1 MRFAPLAGYLHL
13 PVPLGISLPL
23 DRVAGVVT
31 ALAAHAFDIVRR
43 SPTGL
48 IHGQTTSPA
57 QGVGTLPQ
65 AVPDRDAFVKDETLS
80 TP

>member
-13 PVPLGISLPL
+13 PVTLGISLPL

-31 ALAAHAFDIVRR
+31 ALAAYAFDIMRR

-48 IHGQTTSPA
+48 VHGQTTSPT
-57 QGVGTLPQ
+57 QGVGTLAQ
-65 AVPDRDAFVKDETLS
+65 AVPDRDAFVENETQP

>member
-1 MRFAPLAGYLHL
+1 MRLAAYAGHFHL
-13 PVPLGISLPL
+13 PVTLGISLPL
-23 DRVAGVVT
+23 DFIAGVVT

-57 QGVGTLPQ
+57 QSVGTLAQ
-65 AVPDRDAFVKDETLS
+65 AVPDRDAFVEDETLA